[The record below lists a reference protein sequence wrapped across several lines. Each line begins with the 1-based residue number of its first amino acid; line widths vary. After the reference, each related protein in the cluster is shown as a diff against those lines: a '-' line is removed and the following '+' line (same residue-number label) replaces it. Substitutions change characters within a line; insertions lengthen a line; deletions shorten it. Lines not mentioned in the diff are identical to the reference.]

1 MQNLASS
8 IVGYNTDITVHEVSG
23 ALLMTKQESS
33 PGPDGIFPKFITKLD
48 SPIPLHH
55 LTRCCW
61 SQARFPIQWKE
72 DNRIYGA
79 KSDKDDYHIEKAYR
93 PISLTAVCGK
103 MYERILARRLL
114 SQLRETGMFNHPQF
128 AYLKGQ
134 DTTQALLTLT
144 LHIQHNF
151 KEGKSTAAAMID
163 LEGAF
168 DAVWRNGVMY
178 KLHKLGIN
186 GRLWLTIF
194 DFFKNRRSRNKINSH
209 TSDWVSTDIGVPQG
223 SILAVILFIVFV
235 FDLAI
240 DTNFH
245 VKYADDL
252 YVLFS
257 HQCMTTAASELT
269 KDLQL
274 VNAWCTKWRQS
285 CSQSKTEV
293 MAFHPSSH
301 IDIVVTFKGA
311 PLKQVTEKKALGVLL
326 DENLNFSAQCRNAES
341 KSLSA
346 LRKISV
352 FLNELGGASME
363 VMLTL

>member
-1 MQNLASS
+1 
-8 IVGYNTDITVHEVSG
+8 
-23 ALLMTKQESS
+23 
-33 PGPDGIFPKFITKLD
+33 
-48 SPIPLHH
+48 
-55 LTRCCW
+55 
-61 SQARFPIQWKE
+61 
-72 DNRIYGA
+72 
-79 KSDKDDYHIEKAYR
+79 
-93 PISLTAVCGK
+93 

-144 LHIQHNF
+144 LHIQHSF

-178 KLHKLGIN
+178 KLHKLGIT

-209 TSDWVSTDIGVPQG
+209 TSNWVSTDIGVPQG

-252 YVLFS
+252 YVLCS
-257 HQCMTTAASELT
+257 HLH
-269 KDLQL
+269 D
-274 VNAWCTKWRQS
+274 N
-285 CSQSKTEV
+285 
-293 MAFHPSSH
+293 SSFR
-301 IDIVVTFKGA
+301 T
-311 PLKQVTEKKALGVLL
+311 
-326 DENLNFSAQCRNAES
+326 N
-341 KSLSA
+341 
-346 LRKISV
+346 
-352 FLNELGGASME
+352 
-363 VMLTL
+363 